1 MNFKIIYISSE
12 KNSNIEILVNNYIKK
27 IKHLA
32 DIDLFKIHNKNKS
45 KKNKFN
51 IDYESNMIINQ
62 LSKNDINIILD
73 EKGDVYDT
81 IKFSKFIQKKF
92 LYSSKKIVFIIG
104 GAYGSNEELNETIRK
119 KIPLSKFTFTHDMA
133 RLLLTEQIFRALTI
147 MKNIPY
153 HNY

>member
-32 DIDLFKIHNKNKS
+32 DIDLFKIHNKNKT

-51 IDYESNMIINQ
+51 IDYESNLIINQ
-62 LSKNDINIILD
+62 LSKNDINILLD
-73 EKGDVYDT
+73 EKGDVYET
-81 IKFSKFIQKKF
+81 IKFSKFIQEKF

-104 GAYGSNEELNETIRK
+104 GAYGFNEELKRTVQK
-119 KIPLSKFTFTHDMA
+119 KISLSKLTFTHDMA
-133 RLLLTEQIFRALTI
+133 RVILIEQIYRALTVI
-147 MKNIPY
+147 KNIPY
-153 HNY
+153 HNH

>member
-32 DIDLFKIHNKNKS
+32 EIDLFKIHNKNKT

-51 IDYESNMIINQ
+51 IDYESNLIINQ
-62 LSKNDINIILD
+62 LSKNDINILLD
-73 EKGDVYDT
+73 EKGDVYET
-81 IKFSKFIQKKF
+81 IKFSKFIQEKF

-104 GAYGSNEELNETIRK
+104 GAYGFNKELKKTVQK
-119 KIPLSKFTFTHDMA
+119 KISLSKLTFTHDMA
-133 RLLLTEQIFRALTI
+133 RVILIEQIYRALTVI
-147 MKNIPY
+147 KNIPY
-153 HNY
+153 HNH

>member
-104 GAYGSNEELNETIRK
+104 GAYGFNEELNETIRK
-119 KIPLSKFTFTHDMA
+119 KISLSKFTFTHDMA

>member
-32 DIDLFKIHNKNKS
+32 DIDLFKIHNKNKT

-51 IDYESNMIINQ
+51 IDYESNLIINQ
-62 LSKNDINIILD
+62 LSKNDINILLD
-73 EKGDVYDT
+73 EKGDVYET
-81 IKFSKFIQKKF
+81 IKFSKFIQEKF

-104 GAYGSNEELNETIRK
+104 GAYGFNKELKKTVQK
-119 KIPLSKFTFTHDMA
+119 KISLSKLTFTHDMA
-133 RLLLTEQIFRALTI
+133 RVILIEQIYRALTVI
-147 MKNIPY
+147 KNIPY
-153 HNY
+153 HND

>member
-32 DIDLFKIHNKNKS
+32 DIDLFRVHNKNKS
-45 KKNKFN
+45 KKNNFN
-51 IDYESNMIINQ
+51 IDYESNLILNQ
-62 LSKNDINIILD
+62 LSKNDINILID

-81 IKFSKFIQKKF
+81 IEFSKFIQKNF

-104 GAYGSNEELNETIRK
+104 GSYGFNKELKKTVERK
-119 KIPLSKFTFTHDMA
+119 ISLSKFTFTHDMA
-133 RLLLTEQIFRALTI
+133 RLLLIEQIFRALTVI
-147 MKNIPY
+147 NNIPY
-153 HNY
+153 HNH

>member
-32 DIDLFKIHNKNKS
+32 DIDLFKIHNKNKT

-51 IDYESNMIINQ
+51 IDYESNLIINQ
-62 LSKNDINIILD
+62 LSKNDINILLD
-73 EKGDVYDT
+73 EKGDVYKT
-81 IKFSKFIQKKF
+81 IKFSKFIQEKF

-104 GAYGSNEELNETIRK
+104 GAYGFNKELKKTVQK
-119 KIPLSKFTFTHDMA
+119 KISLSKLTFTHDMA
-133 RLLLTEQIFRALTI
+133 RVILIEQIYRALTVI
-147 MKNIPY
+147 KNIPY
-153 HNY
+153 HNH

>member
-32 DIDLFKIHNKNKS
+32 EIDLFKIHNKNKS

-51 IDYESNMIINQ
+51 IDYESNLIINQ
-62 LSKNDINIILD
+62 LSKNDINILLD
-73 EKGDVYDT
+73 EKGDVYET
-81 IKFSKFIQKKF
+81 IKFSKFIQEKF

-104 GAYGSNEELNETIRK
+104 GAYGFNKELKKTVQK
-119 KIPLSKFTFTHDMA
+119 KISLSKLTFTHDMA
-133 RLLLTEQIFRALTI
+133 RVILIEQIYRALTVI
-147 MKNIPY
+147 KNIPY
-153 HNY
+153 HNH

>member
-32 DIDLFKIHNKNKS
+32 DIDLFKIHNKNKT

-51 IDYESNMIINQ
+51 IDYESNLIINQ
-62 LSKNDINIILD
+62 LSKNDINILLD
-73 EKGDVYDT
+73 EKGDVYET
-81 IKFSKFIQKKF
+81 IKFSKFIQEKF

-104 GAYGSNEELNETIRK
+104 GAYGFNKELKKTVQK
-119 KIPLSKFTFTHDMA
+119 KISLSKLTFTHDMA
-133 RLLLTEQIFRALTI
+133 RVILIEQIYRALTVI
-147 MKNIPY
+147 KNIPY
-153 HNY
+153 HNH

>member
-32 DIDLFKIHNKNKS
+32 DIDLFKIHNKNKT

-51 IDYESNMIINQ
+51 INYESNLIINQ
-62 LSKNDINIILD
+62 LSKNDINILLD
-73 EKGDVYDT
+73 ENGDVYET
-81 IKFSKFIQKKF
+81 IKFSKFIQEKF

-104 GAYGSNEELNETIRK
+104 GAYGFNKELKKTVQK
-119 KIPLSKFTFTHDMA
+119 KISLSKLTFTHDMA
-133 RLLLTEQIFRALTI
+133 RVILIEQIYRALTVI
-147 MKNIPY
+147 KNIPY
-153 HNY
+153 HND

>member
-32 DIDLFKIHNKNKS
+32 DIDLFKIHNKNKT

-51 IDYESNMIINQ
+51 INYESNLIINQ
-62 LSKNDINIILD
+62 LSKNDINILLD
-73 EKGDVYDT
+73 EKGDVYET
-81 IKFSKFIQKKF
+81 IKFSKFIHEKF

-104 GAYGSNEELNETIRK
+104 GAYGFNEELKRTVQK
-119 KIPLSKFTFTHDMA
+119 KISLSKFTFTHDMA
-133 RLLLTEQIFRALTI
+133 RVILIEQIYRALTVI
-147 MKNIPY
+147 KNIPY
-153 HNY
+153 HNH

>member
-32 DIDLFKIHNKNKS
+32 DIDLFKIHNKNKT

-51 IDYESNMIINQ
+51 VDYESNLIINQ
-62 LSKNDINIILD
+62 LSKNDINILLD
-73 EKGDVYDT
+73 EKGDVYET
-81 IKFSKFIQKKF
+81 IKFSKFIQEKF

-104 GAYGSNEELNETIRK
+104 GAYGFNKELKKTVQK
-119 KIPLSKFTFTHDMA
+119 KISLSKLTFTHDMA
-133 RLLLTEQIFRALTI
+133 RVILIEQIYRALTVI
-147 MKNIPY
+147 KNIPY
-153 HNY
+153 HNH

>member
-32 DIDLFKIHNKNKS
+32 DIDLFKIHNKNKT

-51 IDYESNMIINQ
+51 INYESNLIINQ
-62 LSKNDINIILD
+62 LSKNDINILLD
-73 EKGDVYDT
+73 EKGDVYET
-81 IKFSKFIQKKF
+81 IKFSKFIQEKF

-104 GAYGSNEELNETIRK
+104 GAYGFNKELKKTVQK
-119 KIPLSKFTFTHDMA
+119 KISLSKLTFTHDMA
-133 RLLLTEQIFRALTI
+133 RVILIEQIYRALTVI
-147 MKNIPY
+147 KNIPY
-153 HNY
+153 HND